1 VSVIALPGSEGRE
14 AETSAPGL
22 LLPSQLFAQQQ
33 PPHGLRLPDGR
44 VAVMHAPQ
52 VSVEADATSAGS
64 LEYRIGGQTQW
75 RVSLF
80 DAPATLQVSLSSGD
94 VLTVP

>member
-1 VSVIALPGSEGRE
+1 MASE
-14 AETSAPGL
+14 PGL
-22 LLPSQLFAQQQ
+22 LLPSQLFAQQE

-52 VSVEADATSAGS
+52 VSVEAEAVSAGS

-80 DAPATLQVSLSSGD
+80 DAEASLQVTLSSGD